1 MADKSAQNFQLLIVT
16 PDKVLFEGDATRVLA
31 PGVYQEIAILPD
43 HTPLYAQLIK
53 GEIKATIQ
61 GEEQTFPVESGLLR
75 VKQNR
80 VSIVLG
86 FS

>member
-1 MADKSAQNFQLLIVT
+1 MPDANHDKFQLLIVT
-16 PDKVLFEGDATRVLA
+16 PDKTLFEGESTRVIA
-31 PGVYQEIAILPD
+31 PGIFQEIAVLPD

-53 GEIKATIQ
+53 GDIKVKT
-61 GEEQTFPVESGLLR
+61 GNDEQTFPVESGIIR

-86 FS
+86 F